1 MSDFSLS
8 ITHWYRQNKRT
19 LPWRS
24 TSNPYFIWLSEII
37 LQQTRVEQGMEYYL
51 KFIQNYP
58 DVHAL
63 ANAPEMEVLNDW
75 QGLGYYSRAR
85 NLHYSAKLIVD
96 QFNGEF
102 PKTFEEIL
110 QLKGVGKY
118 TAAAIASFAYNEK
131 RAVVDGN
138 VYRLLSR
145 VFDIETPIDIRKGE
159 LFFQE
164 LADTLI
170 PDKNPGEHNQA
181 MMEMGATICTPSPN
195 CTACPIDHLCLAKER
210 GTISIR
216 PVKSKRIKVRNRY
229 FIYHIYDN
237 GKSIVVEK
245 RTEKDIW
252 QHLYQFPL
260 KEVDNLEQLEN
271 THTYSKASH
280 FSSIITHLLSHQK
293 IHVRFIHFNSLPSKF
308 EEKWEKIDR
317 EQLQDYPLPRLID
330 RYLEANS
337 QKSI

>member
-8 ITHWYRQNKRT
+8 ITHWYRQNKRS

-24 TSNPYFIWLSEII
+24 TTNPYFIWLSEII
-37 LQQTRVEQGMEYYL
+37 LQQTRVEQGMAYYL
-51 KFIQNYP
+51 KFVRNYP

-63 ANAPEMEVLNDW
+63 ANAPEQEVLNDW

-85 NLHYSAKLIVD
+85 NLHYSAKLIAT
-96 QFNGEF
+96 QFKGKF
-102 PKTFEEIL
+102 PETYEEIL
-110 QLKGVGKY
+110 QLKGVGTY

-145 VFDIETPIDIRKGE
+145 VFDIETPIDIRKGQ
-159 LFFQE
+159 LLFQE

-170 PDKNPGEHNQA
+170 PEANPGEHNQA
-181 MMEMGATICTPSPN
+181 MMEMGAVICTPTPN
-195 CTACPIDHLCLAKER
+195 CVACPVDHLCLARER
-210 GTISIR
+210 NTISMR
-216 PVKSKRIKVRNRY
+216 PAKSKRTKVRNRY
-229 FIYHIYDN
+229 FIYHVYDD
-237 GKSIVVEK
+237 GKSIVLEK

-260 KEVDNLEQLEN
+260 KEVESRDQLE
-271 THTYSKASH
+271 TYSDPNASRN
-280 FSSIITHLLSHQK
+280 SPMITHVLSHQK
-293 IHVRFIHFNSLPSKF
+293 IHVVFTHFHSLPSELKAN
-308 EEKWEKIDR
+308 WEKIDR

-330 RYLEANS
+330 RYLEENS